1 MKSLSEVTDLLD
13 QSGDRHVHSKVM
25 VFGVTAATFILLLL
39 IVLLDRAVTWPLGVL
54 IAAFLYAPF
63 GLDTIKSLAKLR
75 FGPGTDVG
83 AAPRAIGQR
92 RSLGAPEGV
101 EPS

>member
-1 MKSLSEVTDLLD
+1 MKTVSEVTDLLD
-13 QSGDRHVHSKVM
+13 ASGERHVHSKVM
-25 VFGVTAATFILLLL
+25 VLGVTALTFVLLLL
-39 IVLLDRAVTWPLGVL
+39 IVLLDRGVTWPLALL

-75 FGPGTDVG
+75 FGPGTDTG

-92 RSLGAPEGV
+92 RSLGVTEGV